1 MRLER
6 GQHRGRQ
13 DYGPL
18 FLRTMRYSLRRALSL
33 DSVDGGTHNPKVG
46 GSNPPPRQPLD
57 STGCEFRV
65 EQTDSQ
71 STHKVSRVRIG
82 APCFTLCSRRYC
94 CQPIEQQLPDDHRI
108 RCSLLLGD
116 CLRVHLKRGL
126 RKGLLLTTTVSSLN
140 AFSCRG
146 RHV

>member
-1 MRLER
+1 MV
-6 GQHRGRQ
+6 
-13 DYGPL
+13 
-18 FLRTMRYSLRRALSL
+18 ALITQR
-33 DSVDGGTHNPKVG
+33 SVVQIH
-46 GSNPPPRQPLD
+46 PPRQPLD

-140 AFSCRG
+140 AFRELTVVVSNS
-146 RHV
+146 